1 VDSKTCPAPMS
12 NFEVS
17 EFLGDWYLL
26 EYEFASETKL
36 THLDCLGFKYTL
48 NDMDMA
54 TESDIDVMVSNFT
67 FRFPPKTG
75 FSYHVPTF
83 GMFSEDNKAQ
93 WTTNFKNVEMVSVVV
108 DTDYSRWAV
117 LAQCVKNAYGAPSF
131 QSSRILSRTRTLS
144 GPDLVRARA
153 AISEA
158 GMEGPFK
165 YTIDQESC
173 A

>member
-1 VDSKTCPAPMS
+1 M
-12 NFEVS
+12 
-17 EFLGDWYLL
+17 
-26 EYEFASETKL
+26 
-36 THLDCLGFKYTL
+36 
-48 NDMDMA
+48 
-54 TESDIDVMVSNFT
+54 
-67 FRFPPKTG
+67 
-75 FSYHVPTF
+75 
-83 GMFSEDNKAQ
+83 
-93 WTTNFKNVEMVSVVV
+93 EMVSVVV